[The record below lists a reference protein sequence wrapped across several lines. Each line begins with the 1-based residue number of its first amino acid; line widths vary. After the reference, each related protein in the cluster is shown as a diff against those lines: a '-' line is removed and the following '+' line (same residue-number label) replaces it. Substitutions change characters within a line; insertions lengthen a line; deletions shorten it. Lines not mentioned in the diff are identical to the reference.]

1 MDTKPIKKTKY
12 NLEKFNEKLI
22 QLSTSEMLEWSLQ
35 KFGNNL
41 AFTTSFGIQSSVL
54 LHLIQS
60 SSLKNKVKIFWID
73 TGYLPKETYLYANTL
88 IKKLSLNITILQS
101 DISPAHMEALHGKLW
116 ESNRVEDINKYHQI
130 RKVDPLDKALKKYSI
145 NCWGSGVRAQQTTN
159 RGNMK
164 FIELI
169 RDTLSLRPLLGWS
182 QKDIF
187 YYMKEKNLPQH
198 PLFLQGYSTVGDWHS
213 SSAESHN
220 TKGRS
225 TRFGG
230 IKQECGLHVN
240 DYQI

>member
-1 MDTKPIKKTKY
+1 MDTQPIKTTKY
-12 NLEKFNEKLI
+12 NLEKFNEELI
-22 QLSTSEMLEWSLQ
+22 NLSSLEMLEWGLQ
-35 KFGNNL
+35 KFENNL

-60 SSLKNKVKIFWID
+60 SSLKNEVKIFWID

-88 IKKLSLNITILQS
+88 INKLSLNITILQS
-101 DISPAHMEALHGKLW
+101 EISPAHMEAIYGKLW

-159 RGNMK
+159 RGKMK

-169 RDTLSLRPLLGWS
+169 RDTLSIRPLLGWS

-198 PLFLQGYSTVGDWHS
+198 PLFMQGYSTVGDWHS
-213 SSAESHN
+213 SSAESSN

>member
-1 MDTKPIKKTKY
+1 MDTQPIKTTKY
-12 NLEKFNEKLI
+12 NLEKFNEELI
-22 QLSTSEMLEWSLQ
+22 NLSSLEMLEWALQ
-35 KFGNNL
+35 RFENNL

-60 SSLKNKVKIFWID
+60 SSLKNEVKIFWID

-88 IKKLSLNITILQS
+88 INKLSLNITILQS
-101 DISPAHMEALHGKLW
+101 EISPAHMEAMYGKLW

-130 RKVDPLDKALKKYSI
+130 RKVDPLDNALKKYSI

-159 RGNMK
+159 RGKMK

-169 RDTLSLRPLLGWS
+169 RDKLSLRPLLGWS

-198 PLFLQGYSTVGDWHS
+198 PLFMQGYSTVGDWHS
-213 SSAESHN
+213 SSAESSN
-220 TKGRS
+220 AKGRS

-230 IKQECGLHVN
+230 VKQECGLHVN